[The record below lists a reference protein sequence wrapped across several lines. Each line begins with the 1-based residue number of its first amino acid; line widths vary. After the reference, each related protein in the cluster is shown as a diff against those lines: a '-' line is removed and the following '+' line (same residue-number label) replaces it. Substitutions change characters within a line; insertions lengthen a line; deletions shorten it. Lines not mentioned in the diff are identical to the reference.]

1 MRTTARMAAGLRTMI
16 ESVLE
21 DMHFALPGRIE
32 AYDPKTR
39 LATVQPLIQPQ
50 YKGDDGPTDLAP
62 IQRVPIV
69 QPRTANA
76 QVRLPVAVGD
86 LCLLIFADRA
96 IDNWLAGDGTARA
109 ANDVRMHHEDD
120 AFAILGAW
128 PPGGKGVTD
137 DDPDALVMQNKGG
150 EVKIRDDGSVEI
162 GKRSLGASGN
172 KDLLDWIDGFVGVFQ
187 KFVPVPNDGG
197 AKLVADVLTYV
208 ATNPVPK
215 KLRVQ

>member
-1 MRTTARMAAGLRTMI
+1 MRTTGGIAADFRQMI

-21 DMHFALPGRIE
+21 GMYVALPGRIE
-32 AYDPKTR
+32 KYDPKTR
-39 LATVQPLIQPQ
+39 LATVQPLIQRQ
-50 YKGDDGPTDLAP
+50 YKGEDKPSDLAP
-62 IQRVPIV
+62 VQRVPIV

-137 DDPDALVMQNKGG
+137 DDPNALVMQNKGA
-150 EVKIRDDGSVEI
+150 EVKIRDDGFVEI

-172 KDLLDWIDGFVGVFQ
+172 KDLLEWIDGFVGVFQ

-197 AKLVADVLTYV
+197 AKLKADVLAYV
-208 ATNPVPK
+208 KTNPVPK